1 MDAIRLI
8 EAAAP
13 EAAGMGLAVEGAGG
27 ALPQF
32 DALSRRRHYLDVF
45 NKGKTPFAFTAAASD
60 PWITLSETGGT
71 VEKDKRLWVS
81 VDWSQAPRGASA
93 GTVRVAGLDTN
104 FNVEVAAFNPAEVT
118 RDSLQGF
125 VEGEGI
131 VSIEPEHCTRIIDS
145 AAGRWIKIE
154 DYGRTLSGM
163 RATGPVDAPEA
174 APGKDS
180 PCLEYRMYLFRAGDA
195 EVTAIAGPT
204 LNFVPG
210 RGLRFAISFDDAP
223 PRTVTLVQANY
234 SAQNGNRDWEES
246 VKDNARA
253 VKTKFT
259 LAGPGYHTLKLWMV
273 DPGVVLQKLV
283 VDLGGLK
290 PSYLGPPE
298 SYFHGIAASARN

>member
-1 MDAIRLI
+1 L
-8 EAAAP
+8 EQGPPGAAA
-13 EAAGMGLAVEGAGG
+13 GA
-27 ALPQF
+27 
-32 DALSRRRHYLDVF
+32 
-45 NKGKTPFAFTAAASD
+45 
-60 PWITLSETGGT
+60 
-71 VEKDKRLWVS
+71 
-81 VDWSQAPRGASA
+81 
-93 GTVRVAGLDTN
+93 VRVAGVNTN
-104 FNVEVAAFNPAEVT
+104 FKVEVAAFNPAEVT